1 VGRARIPLAIL
12 IVTALASGGAG
23 PRPEDHF
30 DAAVRQ
36 LRGAVTSQRDGTH
49 LLRLLALR
57 QLRDPA
63 LRPLLAPLTRSAEWQ
78 MQVHAVLGLA
88 EMEAEPRLDPLLT
101 AQLGELAQEAVVA
114 NAIDLELLDAVTMR
128 ALLAR
133 DELHPMP
140 RLMLIGEMML
150 AGEAPPA
157 DLLPRIAESLDA
169 RQAGLA
175 LLLLAQRGD
184 AGALSELRERI
195 ASLLEAERTPHV
207 LWLLEAARQYRAT
220 AALPW
225 VVALMDDGRTPDDV
239 RYWSIYTA
247 VVLDPPT
254 GLARVRVAL
263 GDAAAYRDRV
273 RFGLLLLSTEPPL
286 PESAFDLIGGDEDL
300 IRRMAAAGRA
310 RAQGAGAAPA
320 IEALIDTGHRGSAE
334 WAMRTLRELDP
345 ADAAAICA
353 HVIVDVEPSLR
364 TPPAQTDDRP
374 DRAERVARAIDATA
388 RLAEIDPER
397 AAQLLEKAP
406 DDGAMQEAI
415 LLGLFETPS
424 PAAGRAAE
432 KVRRIG
438 SGRADTLALLLVAR
452 HAARLEAD
460 DLDRLGRA
468 AAGGG
473 RVSEGLQAQAAW
485 LYLRHAGRTDAA
497 LTAILDRAV
506 PP

>member
-1 VGRARIPLAIL
+1 VGRARIPLAIV

-36 LRGAVTSQRDGTH
+36 LRGAVTSQRDGGH

-63 LRPLLAPLTRSAEWQ
+63 LRPLLSPLTRSAEWQ

-88 EMEAEPRLDPLLT
+88 EMETEPRLDPLLT

-133 DELHPMP
+133 DELQPMP
-140 RLMLIGEMML
+140 RLMLVGEMML

-157 DLLPRIAESLDA
+157 DLQRIAESLNA

-195 ASLLEAERTPHV
+195 AGLLEAERTPHI

-225 VVALMDDGRTPDDV
+225 VVALMDDARTSDDV

-254 GLARVRVAL
+254 GLARVRAAL
-263 GDAAAYRDRV
+263 GDAAAYRDRL
-273 RFGLLLLSTEPPL
+273 RFALLLLSSEPPL

-300 IRRMAAAGRA
+300 LRRMVAAGRA
-310 RAQGAGAAPA
+310 RARGAGAAAA
-320 IEALIDTGHRGSAE
+320 IEALIDAGHRGSAE
-334 WAMRTLRELDP
+334 WAMRTLPELEP

-374 DRAERVARAIDATA
+374 DRAERVARAVEATA
-388 RLAEIDPER
+388 RLAKIDPEQ
-397 AAQLLEKAP
+397 AAQLLEKAT

-424 PAAGRAAE
+424 PVAGRAAE

-438 SGRADTLALLLVAR
+438 AGRADTLALLLVAR
-452 HAARLEAD
+452 HAARLQGD
-460 DLDRLGRA
+460 DLDRLGRT

-497 LTAILDRAV
+497 LAAILDRAE